1 MQKAN
6 ASCGQNRTTLCSFKK
21 WPLRSLPAVKITG
34 DASLPPFPEDSLMV
48 PDSALSDSCLSSE
61 IKLAPLNEL
70 SAPMEIKHE
79 GESSLLTDEENAD
92 ELGEFLLDAVQW
104 L

>member
-1 MQKAN
+1 M
-6 ASCGQNRTTLCSFKK
+6 
-21 WPLRSLPAVKITG
+21 KITG
-34 DASLPPFPEDSLMV
+34 NVSLPLLPEDSLMV
-48 PDSALSDSCLSSE
+48 PDSALSSDSCLSSE

-70 SAPMEIKHE
+70 LFPVGIKQASTIAASVLTE
-79 GESSLLTDEENAD
+79 QESAD